1 MSTDNKALKLRMWA
15 VYGVLVLFAFGIVW
29 RLFTIQVVEGEQW
42 RARAEVVT
50 TKYRTVTPDRGNI
63 YSANGTLLATTLPMY
78 DLHMDM
84 KAEGLTDELFG
95 SKLDSVSTALANF
108 FQDQS
113 AQDYRREL
121 IDARQRGKRYHELK
135 RNVTFRQQKEVRTFP
150 LFRMGRNKSGL
161 IATKRMERKYRVN
174 GAAKRTIG
182 GRLNDSKWFG
192 LEGGFNNWLRGVEGK
207 RLERRLTGDVWMP
220 VDDGDGTDP
229 LPGSDVYT
237 TLDMNL
243 QDVADAALRKQII
256 ATRAHHGCV
265 VVMETATGRIR
276 AISNLTLSADS
287 SCAETERNWAVWE
300 AVDPGSTIK
309 LASLIVAMEDG
320 LLDLDDTVHTHHGV
334 RSWYGR
340 KMYDSHPNYDVLTI
354 RRAFELS
361 SNVGIAGAI
370 WRRYKNDPQKF
381 VDGLKR
387 LRLDQPVGV
396 AMPGEGMPKIL
407 DPKSKEWNGLTLPWM
422 AHGYSLNITPLQMLT
437 FYNAV
442 ANKGRMM
449 QPLFVERVE
458 RNGKVQKEYDPV
470 VLNERICSDAT
481 LAHAHSLLE
490 GVVDTGTAT
499 NLKSSYLRIAGKT
512 GTAQINDA
520 EVGYK
525 GGKVKT
531 HRASFIGYFPAEAPI
546 YTCLVMVSAPRS
558 GIYTGNWVAGPIF
571 RSIADKVYAN
581 RLELEHVA
589 PAQQLAQLQP
599 RAPITIGG
607 HSGDLHTALEGLG
620 IAHSMPGESE
630 WVRTEAGDSTITVK
644 EQTVPQRSL
653 GLVPNV
659 LGMGLRDALF
669 ILENHGLR
677 VHVVGTGM
685 VSQQSLK
692 ANTRFTRG
700 NSITIKLT

>member
-1 MSTDNKALKLRMWA
+1 MITDNKALKLRMWA
-15 VYGVLVLFAFGIVW
+15 VYAVLVLFALGIIV
-29 RLFTIQVVEGEQW
+29 RLFTIQVVEGEEW

-63 YSANGTLLATTLPMY
+63 YSANGTSLATTLPMY

-84 KAEGLTDELFG
+84 RAEGLTDELFS
-95 SKLDSVSTALANF
+95 SKLDSVSVALAGF
-108 FQDQS
+108 FLDKS

-121 IDARQRGKRYHELK
+121 IEARQRGKRYFELK
-135 RNVTFRQQKEVRTFP
+135 RNVTFRQQKEVKTFP
-150 LFRMGRNKSGL
+150 LFRLGRNKSGF
-161 IATKRMERKYRVN
+161 IATKRMERKYRLN
-174 GAAKRTIG
+174 GAAGRTIG
-182 GRLNDSKWFG
+182 GRLNDSAWFG
-192 LEGGFNNWLRGVEGK
+192 IEGGYNDWLRGVEGK

-220 VDDGDGTDP
+220 VDDGDGTEP

-276 AISNLTLSADS
+276 AISNLTRTGDS
-287 SCAETERNWAVWE
+287 TCTETQRNWAVWE
-300 AVDPGSTIK
+300 SVDPGSTIK

-320 LLDLDDTVHTHHGV
+320 LLTPEDTVQTHKGV
-334 RSWYGR
+334 RYWHR
-340 KMYDSHPNYDVLTI
+340 KRMEDSHPNYDVLTI

-381 VDGLKR
+381 VDGLRR
-387 LRLDQPVGV
+387 LRLDQPVG
-396 AMPGEGMPKIL
+396 AGIPGEGMPTIP
-407 DPKSKEWNGLTLPWM
+407 DPKSKEWNGLSLPWM
-422 AHGYSLNITPLQMLT
+422 AHGYSLSITPLQMLT

-449 QPLFVERVE
+449 QPLFVERVVT
-458 RNGKVQKEYDPV
+458 NGKEKKFPPV
-470 VLNERICSDAT
+470 VLNEKICSDAT
-481 LAHAHSLLE
+481 LAQARSLLE

-520 EVGYK
+520 VDGYK
-525 GGKVKT
+525 GGKFKL
-531 HRASFIGYFPAEAPI
+531 HRASFIGYFPAEAPV
-546 YTCLVMVSAPRS
+546 YTCLVMVSQPRS

-581 RLELEHVA
+581 RLELEHHV
-589 PAQQLAQLQP
+589 PVQQLAQLKP

-607 HSGDLHTALEGLG
+607 HSGDLHAALEGLG
-620 IAHSMPGESE
+620 IAHVMPGESD
-630 WVRTEAGDSTITVK
+630 WVRTDAGDSSVVVHPL
-644 EQTVPQRSL
+644 TVPQRNL

-659 LGMGLRDALF
+659 VGMGLRDALF

-677 VHVVGTGM
+677 VTVNGTGM
-685 VSQQSLK
+685 VTQQSLK
-692 ANTRFTRG
+692 ANTHFVRG

>member
-1 MSTDNKALKLRMWA
+1 MITDNKALKLRMWA
-15 VYGVLVLFAFGIVW
+15 VYAVLVLFALGIIV
-29 RLFTIQVVEGEQW
+29 RLFTIQVVEGEEW

-63 YSANGTLLATTLPMY
+63 YSANGTSLATTLPMY

-84 KAEGLTDELFG
+84 RAEGLTDELFS
-95 SKLDSVSTALANF
+95 SKLDSVSAALAGF
-108 FQDQS
+108 FHDKS

-121 IDARQRGKRYHELK
+121 IEARQRGKRYYELE
-135 RNVTFRQQKEVRTFP
+135 RNVTFRQQKEVKTFP
-150 LFRMGRNKSGL
+150 LFRLGRNKSGF
-161 IATKRMERKYRVN
+161 IATKRMERKYRLN
-174 GAAKRTIG
+174 GAAGRTIG
-182 GRLNDSKWFG
+182 GRLNDSTWFG
-192 LEGGFNNWLRGVEGK
+192 IEGGYNDWLRGVEGK

-220 VDDGDGTDP
+220 VDDGDGTEP

-276 AISNLTLSADS
+276 AISNLTRTGDS
-287 SCAETERNWAVWE
+287 TCTETQRNWAVWE
-300 AVDPGSTIK
+300 SVDPGSTIK

-320 LLDLDDTVHTHHGV
+320 LLTPEDTVQTHKGV
-334 RSWYGR
+334 RYWHR
-340 KMYDSHPNYDVLTI
+340 KRMEDSHPNYDVLTI

-381 VDGLKR
+381 VDGLRR
-387 LRLDQPVGV
+387 LRLDQPVG
-396 AMPGEGMPKIL
+396 AGIPGEGMPTIP
-407 DPKSKEWNGLTLPWM
+407 DPKSKEWNGLSLPWM
-422 AHGYSLNITPLQMLT
+422 AHGYSLSITPLQMLT

-449 QPLFVERVE
+449 QPLFVERVVT
-458 RNGKVQKEYDPV
+458 NGKEKKFPPV
-470 VLNERICSDAT
+470 VLNEKICSDAT
-481 LAHAHSLLE
+481 LAQARSLLE

-520 EVGYK
+520 VDGYK
-525 GGKVKT
+525 GGKFKL
-531 HRASFIGYFPAEAPI
+531 HRASFIGYFPAEAPV
-546 YTCLVMVSAPRS
+546 YTCLVMVSQPRS

-581 RLELEHVA
+581 RLELEHHV
-589 PAQQLAQLQP
+589 PVQQLAQLKP

-607 HSGDLHTALEGLG
+607 HSGDLHAALEGLG
-620 IAHSMPGESE
+620 IAHVMPGESD
-630 WVRTEAGDSTITVK
+630 WVRTDAGDSSVVVHPL
-644 EQTVPQRSL
+644 TVPQRNL

-659 LGMGLRDALF
+659 VGMGLRDALF

-677 VHVVGTGM
+677 VTVNGTGM
-685 VSQQSLK
+685 VTQQSLK
-692 ANTRFTRG
+692 ANTHFVRG

>member
-1 MSTDNKALKLRMWA
+1 MITDNKALNLRMWA

-42 RARAEVVT
+42 RTRAEVVT
-50 TKYRTVTPDRGNI
+50 TKYRTVTPDRGSI

-78 DLHMDM
+78 DLHMDLR
-84 KAEGLTDELFG
+84 AEGLTDELFREHI
-95 SKLDSVSTALANF
+95 DSLCIRLAAHF
-108 FQDQS
+108 KDKS
-113 AQDYRREL
+113 AQDYRRDL
-121 IDARQRGKRYHELK
+121 IDARQRGKRYHNIK
-135 RNVTFRQQKEVRTFP
+135 DNVSFRDQKEVGRFP
-150 LFRMGRNKSGL
+150 LFRLGKNTSGY
-161 IATKRMERKYRVN
+161 IATIRMVRKYHVN
-174 GAAKRTIG
+174 GPASRTIG
-182 GRLNDSKWFG
+182 GKQKDGITWYG
-192 LEGGFNNWLRGVEGK
+192 IEGGYDEWLRGVEGK

-276 AISNLTLSADS
+276 AISNLTRTGDS
-287 SCAETERNWAVWE
+287 TCTETERNWAVWE
-300 AVDPGSTIK
+300 SVDPGSTIK
-309 LASLIVAMEDG
+309 LASLMVALEDG
-320 LLDLDDTVHTHHGV
+320 ALDLEDTVHTHKGV
-334 RSWYGR
+334 RYWHKK
-340 KMYDSHPNYDVLTI
+340 KMEDSHPNYDILTI

-370 WRRYKNDPQKF
+370 WRRYKNDPEKF
-381 VDGLKR
+381 VNGLR
-387 LRLDQPVGV
+387 RFRLDQQVGV
-396 AMPGEGMPKIL
+396 ALPGEGVPKIL
-407 DPKSKEWNGLTLPWM
+407 DPKSGDWDGLSLPWM
-422 AHGYSLNITPLQMLT
+422 AHGYSLSITPLQMLT

-449 QPLFVERVE
+449 QPLFVERVVS
-458 RNGKVQKEYDPV
+458 NGKEKTFEPV
-470 VLNERICSDAT
+470 VLNEKICSDAT
-481 LAHAHSLLE
+481 LAQARSLLE

-520 EVGYK
+520 VDGYK
-525 GGKVKT
+525 GGKFKL

-546 YTCLVMVSAPRS
+546 YTCLVMVSQPRS

-581 RLELEHVA
+581 RLELEHHA
-589 PAQQLAQLQP
+589 PAQQLARLRS

-620 IAHSMPGESE
+620 IAHAMPGESD
-630 WVRTEAGDSTITVK
+630 WVRTDAGDSSVTV
-644 EQTVPQRSL
+644 QPLTVPQRNL

-659 LGMGLRDALF
+659 VGMGLRDALF

-677 VHVVGTGM
+677 VTVNGTGM
-685 VSQQSLK
+685 VTQQSLK
-692 ANTRFTRG
+692 ANTRYARG

>member
-1 MSTDNKALKLRMWA
+1 MTADNKAFKLRMWA
-15 VYGVLVLFAFGIVW
+15 VYAVLVLFALGIVV
-29 RLFTIQVVEGEQW
+29 RLFTIQVVEGEKW
-42 RARAEVVT
+42 KERAEVVT
-50 TKYRTVTPDRGNI
+50 TKYRTVIPDRGNI
-63 YSANGTLLATTLPMY
+63 YSSNSTLLATTLPMY

-84 KAEGLTDELFG
+84 QADGLTDDVFSANIDLLC
-95 SKLDSVSTALANF
+95 SALADY
-108 FQDQS
+108 FQDKS

-121 IDARQRGKRYHELK
+121 IDARLRGKRYHEIK
-135 RNVTFRQQKEVRTFP
+135 RNVTFHQQKEVATFP
-150 LFRMGRNKSGL
+150 LFNLGRFKSGY
-161 IATKRMERKYRVN
+161 IATKRMERKYRLN
-174 GAAKRTIG
+174 GAAGRTIG
-182 GRLNDSKWFG
+182 GKQNDSTWFG
-192 LEGGFNNWLRGVEGK
+192 IEGGYDGILRGVEGK

-229 LPGSDVYT
+229 LPGGEVYT

-256 ATRAHHGCV
+256 ATRADHGCV

-276 AISNLTLSADS
+276 AISNLTRTGDS
-287 SCAETERNWAVWE
+287 TCTETKRNWAVWE

-320 LLDLDDTVHTHHGV
+320 LLTPEDTVHTHKGV
-334 RSWYGR
+334 RYWHR
-340 KMYDSHPNYDVLTI
+340 KRMEDSHPNYDILTI

-387 LRLDQPVGV
+387 LRLDQQVGV
-396 AMPGEGMPKIL
+396 AIPGEGVPKIL
-407 DPKSKEWNGLTLPWM
+407 DPKSKDWDGLSLPWM
-422 AHGYSLNITPLQMLT
+422 AHGYSLSETPLQMLT

-449 QPLFVERVE
+449 QPQFVERIVA
-458 RNGKVQKEYDPV
+458 NGKTKTIAPV
-470 VLNERICSDAT
+470 VLKEKICSDAT
-481 LAHAHSLLE
+481 LAQARSLLE

-520 EVGYK
+520 VDGYK
-525 GGKVKT
+525 GGRVKS
-531 HRASFIGYFPAEAPI
+531 HRASFIGYFPAQAPI
-546 YTCLVMVSAPRS
+546 YTCLVMVSQPRS

-581 RLELEHVA
+581 RLELEHPA
-589 PAQQLAQLQP
+589 PAQRLARLQP
-599 RAPITIGG
+599 HAPITIGG
-607 HSGDLHTALEGLG
+607 HSGDLHAALEGLG
-620 IAHSMPGESE
+620 IAHNMPGESE
-630 WVRTEAGDSTITVK
+630 WVRTEAGDSTITVR
-644 EQTVPQRSL
+644 EQTVPQRNL

-659 LGMGLRDALF
+659 VGMGLRDALF
-669 ILENHGLR
+669 ILENHGLH
-677 VHVVGTGM
+677 VNVVGSGM

-692 ANTRFTRG
+692 ANTRYVRG